1 MAYRRT
7 EKISQ
12 RLAARRR
19 AILLAARSIV
29 TEHGFQALNM
39 QLVADTAG
47 VAIGTLY
54 RYFPSRADLCIEVV
68 TGISERE
75 LMLLR
80 QMAGSGGP
88 ALGRL
93 WSVINSFSQRALQAR
108 TLAYALMAEPVEPEL
123 VQLRLRYRRELAD
136 VMKALIREGIAE
148 GKLPPQNV
156 DASAAAMVG
165 GFIEGVIGAHASE
178 LSGPGR
184 QMLSDDISCF
194 CLRGAGVRARD
205 LAHIRSVSHTEAGN
219 PRRGAGR
226 KVRAG

>member
-80 QMAGSGGP
+80 QMAGMM
-88 ALGRL
+88 
-93 WSVINSFSQRALQAR
+93 W
-108 TLAYALMAEPVEPEL
+108 AE
-123 VQLRLRYRRELAD
+123 
-136 VMKALIREGIAE
+136 
-148 GKLPPQNV
+148 
-156 DASAAAMVG
+156 
-165 GFIEGVIGAHASE
+165 
-178 LSGPGR
+178 
-184 QMLSDDISCF
+184 
-194 CLRGAGVRARD
+194 
-205 LAHIRSVSHTEAGN
+205 
-219 PRRGAGR
+219 
-226 KVRAG
+226 